1 MRNVLKEPFSQILNM
16 HKLLSGDSVQQ
27 FAKLGTWPRKYR
39 RMCFEIEEIHSQSLI
54 YSKSQNSQVFCKWA
68 ANWVVNPDLN
78 EQKTKL
84 LFCQSLTQ
92 LRPTLY
98 DPMDSSMPGFPVLH
112 CPLCSRVCSNS
123 CPLSQWCCLTISSCK
138 GWLWSIIVV
147 YFDGTLASRFSQW
160 KPLQVGCSVLL
171 TCSPH
176 FLSISFLLARK
187 IFQACYRC

>member
-54 YSKSQNSQVFCKWA
+54 YSKSQDSQVFCKWA

-112 CPLCSRVCSNS
+112 HLPELAQIHVHWISDAIQPSH
-123 CPLSQWCCLTISSCK
+123 PLSSLLLLPSIFLNIMVFSNEVGSSHQVTKVLEVQLQHQSFQWI
-138 GWLWSIIVV
+138 
-147 YFDGTLASRFSQW
+147 F
-160 KPLQVGCSVLL
+160 
-171 TCSPH
+171 
-176 FLSISFLLARK
+176 RK
-187 IFQACYRC
+187 NQ